1 MPFTPSHIAAALP
14 FARTPLIPAAL
25 VIGTLQPDLF
35 FYLPVGVNR
44 EFTHSWFAVFTFD
57 LAVSLVVFALWQLV
71 FRAPVLDFAPRWVR
85 TRMPHRGSRPG
96 RGGRAGFALLLV
108 ASILIGC
115 VTHVIWD
122 SFTHD
127 SAFVRSAPLLFDQ
140 FGPLRL
146 YTWLQHASSLLGLVA
161 LALFV
166 QSWRRRTPLGQ
177 PAPTRLTARSRTIA
191 WIVVPAGGLAVA
203 IAIWISGVLSGRSPL
218 DNTLVYVTVVVGIAV
233 AGLLAI
239 IATLLLH
246 RRPIAD

>member
-57 LAVSLVVFALWQLV
+57 LAVSLVVFALWQLI

-85 TRMPHRGSRPG
+85 ARMPHRGSKPG
-96 RGGRAGFALLLV
+96 RGGRAVYALLLV

-115 VTHVIWD
+115 VTHVFWD

-127 SAFVRSAPLLFDQ
+127 SAFVRDAPLLFDQ
-140 FGPLRL
+140 LGPLRL
-146 YTWLQHASSLLGLVA
+146 YTWLQHLGSLRGLVA
-161 LALFV
+161 VAGFV
-166 QSWRRRTPLGQ
+166 LWWKRSAPVGP
-177 PAPTRLTARSRTIA
+177 PASTRLTDRARRAMWVMVLSS
-191 WIVVPAGGLAVA
+191 GLAVA
-203 IAIWISGVLSGRSPL
+203 LLIWISGIVSGQSPL
-218 DNTLVYVTVVVGIAV
+218 QNTLVYATVVIGIAV
-233 AGLLAI
+233 AGLFAMV
-239 IATLLLH
+239 IALLWH
-246 RRPIAD
+246 RRRLLP